1 MFFMMYF
8 KGALF
13 KKKRFLENPHE
24 NKDTFRH
31 FLVSCRFYMYNR
43 KSEKSF
49 FIEGEKIWQKH
60 IMKEPNR

>member
-1 MFFMMYF
+1 MMYF

-13 KKKRFLENPHE
+13 KKKRFLGNLYG

-60 IMKEPNR
+60 IMKEPNRM